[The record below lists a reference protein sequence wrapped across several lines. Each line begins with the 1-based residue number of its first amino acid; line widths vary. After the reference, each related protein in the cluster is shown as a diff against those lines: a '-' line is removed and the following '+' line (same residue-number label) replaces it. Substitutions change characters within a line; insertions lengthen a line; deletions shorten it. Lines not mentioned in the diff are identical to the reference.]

1 MVRGIGYIQEKG
13 KGMIRILIIDD
24 HAIVRRGLR
33 DIVAD
38 TPDMEVVVE
47 AANGHEGLRMVRKSE
62 PDVILLDISMPG
74 LSGLETLQQIKAE
87 RPNRPVLMLSMF
99 PEEQYAVRA
108 LKLGA
113 SGYLTKESAPDELI
127 AAIRKVA
134 GGGRYVNTTL
144 AEKLA
149 EYVGGEN
156 GLPLHHTLSNR
167 ELQVM
172 LMIAAGKSV
181 KNIADELSLSVKT
194 ISTHRT
200 RLLQKMQLHNNA
212 EIVRYALD
220 HGLSN

>member
-1 MVRGIGYIQEKG
+1 
-13 KGMIRILIIDD
+13 MIRILIIDD

-47 AANGHEGLRMVRKSE
+47 ASNGHEGLRMARKSE

-87 RPNRPVLMLSMF
+87 RPSRQVLMLSMF

-134 GGGRYVNTTL
+134 SGGRYVNNSL

-172 LMIAAGKSV
+172 LMIATGKSV
-181 KNIADELSLSVKT
+181 KNIADQLSLSVKT

-212 EIVRYALD
+212 ELVRYALD
-220 HGLSN
+220 QGLST

>member
-1 MVRGIGYIQEKG
+1 
-13 KGMIRILIIDD
+13 MINILIIDD

-33 DIVAD
+33 EIIAD
-38 TPDMEVVVE
+38 TPDMEVIVE
-47 AANGHEGLRMVRKSE
+47 ASTGHEGLSLARKNE
-62 PDVILLDISMPG
+62 DLDVVLLDISMPG

-87 RPNRPVLMLSMF
+87 TPGRPVLMLSIF

-113 SGYLTKESAPDELI
+113 SGYLTKESAPAELI

-134 GGGRYVNTTL
+134 GGGRYVNSTL

-149 EYVGGEN
+149 EYVGGETRK
-156 GLPLHHTLSNR
+156 PLHYTLSNR

-172 LMIAAGKSV
+172 LMIASGKSV
-181 KNIADELSLSVKT
+181 KGIAEELSLSAKT

-200 RLLQKMQLHNNA
+200 RLLQKLQLHGSA
-212 EIVRYALD
+212 EIMRYALD
-220 HGLSN
+220 NNLTS